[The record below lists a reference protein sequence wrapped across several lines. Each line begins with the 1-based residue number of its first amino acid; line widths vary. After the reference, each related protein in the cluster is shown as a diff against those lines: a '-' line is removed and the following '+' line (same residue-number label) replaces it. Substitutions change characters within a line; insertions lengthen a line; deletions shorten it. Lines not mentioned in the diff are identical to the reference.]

1 MHRLGLP
8 QDSGYDPIKLT
19 KSTEKI
25 VIDGN
30 KRKYANLARNLR
42 FYGGIISATEV
53 GCNLRCKF
61 CFSHDPVKKPMIT
74 GSFHTPLQVFNAL
87 TKAARK
93 KGYKL
98 ISASASEGTLGKRHL
113 FELLELVDKSEF
125 VYVLETNGITLGNDP
140 EFCKQLSRFK
150 NLHVRVSIKGCNQ
163 EEFHMLTSAKR
174 KFYEF
179 PYKALDSLIENK
191 VSCNACLS
199 ISFSKKNDI
208 DKAKQKLYKI
218 APGILKSLE
227 LEYIT
232 LFPKVLKELN
242 KYKLK
247 PNKVR
252 QFGKIIKV

>member
-1 MHRLGLP
+1 MYRCCKHI
-8 QDSGYDPIKLT
+8 S
-19 KSTEKI
+19 S
-25 VIDGN
+25 
-30 KRKYANLARNLR
+30 NLARNLR

-113 FELLELVDKSEF
+113 FELLEFVDKSDF

-150 NLHVRVSIKGCNQ
+150 NLHVRVSIKGCSQ
-163 EEFHMLTSAKR
+163 EEFHILTSAKR
-174 KFYEF
+174 RFYEF

-208 DKAKQKLYKI
+208 DKAKQKLYNI

>member
-1 MHRLGLP
+1 
-8 QDSGYDPIKLT
+8 
-19 KSTEKI
+19 
-25 VIDGN
+25 
-30 KRKYANLARNLR
+30 
-42 FYGGIISATEV
+42 
-53 GCNLRCKF
+53 
-61 CFSHDPVKKPMIT
+61 
-74 GSFHTPLQVFNAL
+74 
-87 TKAARK
+87 
-93 KGYKL
+93 
-98 ISASASEGTLGKRHL
+98 
-113 FELLELVDKSEF
+113 
-125 VYVLETNGITLGNDP
+125 
-140 EFCKQLSRFK
+140 
-150 NLHVRVSIKGCNQ
+150 
-163 EEFHMLTSAKR
+163 MLTTAKR

-208 DKAKQKLYKI
+208 DKAKQKLYNI

-227 LEYIT
+227 FEYIT